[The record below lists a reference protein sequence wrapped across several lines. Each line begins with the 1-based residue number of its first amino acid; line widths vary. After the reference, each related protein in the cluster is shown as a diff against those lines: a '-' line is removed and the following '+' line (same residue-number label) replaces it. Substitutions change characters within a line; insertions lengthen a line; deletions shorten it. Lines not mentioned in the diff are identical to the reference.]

1 VRGKRAIDT
10 NRMEI
15 ASLHVLGKRIA
26 AFFSRVRPARVIAL
40 WRVLRPMEKIIFLAC
55 FGIACVGIVWLG
67 IHAYETNTTIIPAR
81 GGVFSEGLVQQPQS
95 INPVITNGNETDALL
110 EALIF
115 SGLLKPDGQGGV
127 MPDLAQSFEMK
138 NDGTVYVAT
147 LRDNIVWHDNQPLTA
162 QDILFTI
169 DMMKSPALQHPL
181 ANFWNSIT
189 VQALSDKTIAF
200 TLAKPYVF
208 FPQYLTFKIIPK
220 HVWEN
225 VPVNQFLLSELNSK
239 PIGSGPYQFKKLT
252 LDSTNATKQYTLVRF
267 PRYYGSGPYIDTIAI
282 KFYPDTAAA
291 ENALRKK
298 EIASFANIPWDDIR
312 AIEQTQRIIT
322 LQKPVVPT
330 TIALFMN
337 MNADILKDVLFRKA
351 LAYAIDNNAI
361 VQDVFHSYAV
371 PLDAPALV
379 ASSTQYIFNPTQ
391 SQIFLNALGW
401 KDTNNNRIRDK
412 KMSSRA
418 KTPTELDISLIYL
431 DTPDMQAIAGHIVK
445 NLHDIGVNVALT
457 ALQKNEFMNRID
469 NKSFELI
476 LASETTLT
484 GSVPDIYP
492 FWHSSQQAI
501 LGLNISQ
508 YTNKEIDRIVTDIR
522 KANDPERINILLDGF
537 ANRIRADVPAAFLV
551 RPQWTWAIENYIHM
565 PDILFINTPAQ
576 RFARANEWYI
586 YTKRIWNN

>member
-1 VRGKRAIDT
+1 
-10 NRMEI
+10 MEI
-15 ASLHVLGKRIA
+15 ASLHVLRKRIA
-26 AFFSRVRPARVIAL
+26 AFFSRIRPSRVIVL

-67 IHAYETNTTIIPAR
+67 IHAYETNTTIVPAR

-147 LRDNIVWHDNQPLTA
+147 LRDHIVWHDNQPLTA

-169 DMMKSPALQHPL
+169 DMMKNPALQHPL
-181 ANFWNSIT
+181 ANFWNLVT

-208 FPQYLTFKIIPK
+208 FPQHLTFKIIPK

-225 VPVNQFLLSELNSK
+225 IPVNQFLLSELNSK

-252 LDSTNATKQYTLVRF
+252 LDSRNVTKQYTLVRF

-312 AIEQTQRIIT
+312 AMEQTQRTIT
-322 LQKPVVPT
+322 LQKPVIPT

-337 MNADILKDVLFRKA
+337 TNADILKDVLFRKA
-351 LAYAIDNNAI
+351 LAYAVDVRAI
-361 VQDVFHSYAV
+361 VQDIFHSYAT
-371 PLDAPALV
+371 PLDAPALI
-379 ASSTQYIFNPTQ
+379 ASSTQRIFDQ
-391 SQIFLNALGW
+391 VRAQILLDTLGW
-401 KDTNNNRIRDK
+401 QDTNNNNIRNK
-412 KMSSRA
+412 KISSKA
-418 KTPTELDISLIYL
+418 KTATELNLSLIYL
-431 DTPDMQAIAGHIVK
+431 DTPDMQAIAEHIAK
-445 NLHDIGVNVALT
+445 NLRDIGIDSTPMALR
-457 ALQKNEFMNRID
+457 QNEFANRID
-469 NKSFELI
+469 NKSFQLI

-484 GSVPDIYP
+484 GLVPDLYP
-492 FWHSSQQAI
+492 FWHSSQKTAP
-501 LGLNISQ
+501 GLNISQ
-508 YTNKEIDRIVTDIR
+508 YTNAEIDSIVTDIR
-522 KANDPERINILLDGF
+522 KTNDPERIGLLLDGF
-537 ANRIRADVPAAFLV
+537 ANRMYTDVPALFLIQ
-551 RPQWTWAIENYIHM
+551 PQWAWALENYIHT
-565 PDILFINTPAQ
+565 PDILFVNTPAQ